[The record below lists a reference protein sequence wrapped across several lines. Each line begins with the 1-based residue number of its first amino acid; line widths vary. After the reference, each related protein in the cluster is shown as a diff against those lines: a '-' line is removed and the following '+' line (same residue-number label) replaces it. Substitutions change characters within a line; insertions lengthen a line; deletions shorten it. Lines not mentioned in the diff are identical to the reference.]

1 MNLTQVIQGDIVT
14 EKAERL
20 KGQKVHTLKVHP
32 KATKIDVGN
41 ALRRYYG
48 VEPAAVRIVKV
59 RAKTR
64 TVGRGKSIQKRDASK
79 RALVT
84 LSAKSKSLDLSNFQT

>member
-1 MNLTQVIQGDIVT
+1 MNLTQVILGEVVT

-20 KGQKVHTLKVHP
+20 KGQKIHTLRVHP
-32 KATKIDVGN
+32 QATKVDVGN

-48 VEPAAVRIVKV
+48 VESLRVRIVKV
-59 RAKTR
+59 RPKKRLIAR
-64 TVGRGKSIQKRDASK
+64 GRFVQKRDASK

-84 LSAKSKSLDLSNFQT
+84 LSTKSKALDLSTFQT

>member
-1 MNLTQVIQGDIVT
+1 MT

-20 KGQKVHTLKVHP
+20 KGERVHTLKVHP
-32 KATKIDVGN
+32 KATKIDVKN

-48 VEPAAVRIVKV
+48 VEPSAVRIIKVKPKV
-59 RAKTR
+59 R
-64 TVGRGKSIQKRDASK
+64 TVGRGKTVQKRDASK

-84 LSAKSKSLDLSNFQT
+84 LSSKSKILDLSNFQT